1 MQTQFFIDRQFGA
14 PIYLQVEDG
23 IFTGC
28 LSDTSFE
35 KNIERFYRGK
45 TISNLIEDFKVRMKG
60 VVFIV
65 KHAELTNLLQKRQA
79 IEMRMTAIRTNAAQ
93 REGDFRLT
101 PEEKQ
106 RLAVKKQFLDD
117 CNYQITREKKV
128 LAEVHGFD
136 FN

>member
-14 PIYLQVEDG
+14 PIYLKVEDG

-35 KNIERFYRGK
+35 KNIEKFYYGK
-45 TISNLIEDFKVRMKG
+45 TISDLIEDMKERMKG
-60 VVFIV
+60 VFFVV
-65 KHAELTNLLQKRQA
+65 KHAELTNLFQKRTA
-79 IEMRMTAIRTNAAQ
+79 IETRMTAIRNNAAQ
-93 REGDFRLT
+93 REGDFKLT

-106 RLAVKKQFLDD
+106 TLAKEKQFLDD

-128 LAEVHGFD
+128 LAEVHGF
-136 FN
+136 NIN